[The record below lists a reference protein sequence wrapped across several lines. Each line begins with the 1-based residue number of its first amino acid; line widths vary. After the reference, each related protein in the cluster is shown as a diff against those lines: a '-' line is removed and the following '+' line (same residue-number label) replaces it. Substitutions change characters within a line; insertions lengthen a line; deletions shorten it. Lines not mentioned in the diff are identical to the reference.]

1 MPKNSNEYQKA
12 YQNDWYKKQS
22 KEYKERQ
29 KLFKEKRRL
38 KNYEFLIEKR
48 SNPCYC
54 CQEIHPQEIMEFHH
68 IEGKP
73 DRRVGNLLGNSLKRL
88 EEEINKCILVCPNCH
103 TKIHKEILF
112 LI

>member
-1 MPKNSNEYQKA
+1 MPKNSNEYQRA

-29 KLFKEKRRL
+29 KLLKKQRVEKNQ
-38 KNYEFLIEKR
+38 KFLIEKR

-68 IEGKP
+68 IDGNP
-73 DRRVGNLLGNSLKRL
+73 DYRVSNLLGNSLKRL
-88 EEEINKCILVCPNCH
+88 KEEIDKCVLVCPNCH
-103 TKIHKEILF
+103 TKIHREILS
-112 LI
+112 LL